1 MSITFDKAIEIF
13 EIPDISKVSVAS
25 LSSLKKKVQARW
37 HPDRISHLND
47 PVETEKYTQN
57 FQSIDAAYEIILE
70 FLNGNLTAGERVKY
84 SEEKVYKEPHEVIL
98 ENLDSMKERLYFIWP
113 LVKEQKYEHVE
124 EVVELSDGF
133 SLKELLKADFKEDIF
148 SLSIISFIY
157 GIFMFFIFAVIAA
170 FLGPLFQSIV
180 SIVWIAFAL
189 SCLLGFLPLSRFW
202 MPEQL
207 RNIVFKFI
215 DFGLSAHYTL
225 SNGYHWVEQLIS
237 GLIQLFSTLVKYIIL
252 FPLYEAAKILV
263 KERRVG
269 IVRKKVSY
277 FGGVAEWYIE
287 DLLKKDRQDFTEQ
300 ELYDF
305 SSLYNKLSG
314 FYP

>member
-1 MSITFDKAIEIF
+1 M
-13 EIPDISKVSVAS
+13 
-25 LSSLKKKVQARW
+25 
-37 HPDRISHLND
+37 
-47 PVETEKYTQN
+47 
-57 FQSIDAAYEIILE
+57 ILE

-98 ENLDSMKERLYFIWP
+98 ENLDSMKERLYSIWP
-113 LVKEQKYEHVE
+113 LVKEQKYEYVE
-124 EVVELSDGF
+124 EIVELSDGF

-148 SLSIISFIY
+148 SFSVISFIY

-225 SNGYHWVEQLIS
+225 SDSYHWVEQLIS

-252 FPLYEAAKILV
+252 FPLYEIAKILV
-263 KERRVG
+263 KEKRVG